1 MMSKQFLKD
10 SFGWGLMLWL
20 IGYIMGIVFFFV
32 FPPALIGWVI
42 LPFGFIVTLWVVLK
56 KVKGDTLQYY
66 VALAIVWTVTATVLD
81 YLFIVKAFKPADG
94 YYKLDVYLYYSL
106 TFIIPLAI
114 GWWKNQIQMKTMPK
128 AP

>member
-1 MMSKQFLKD
+1 MSKQFLKD
-10 SFGWGLMLWL
+10 SFGWGIMLWL
-20 IGYIMGIVFFFV
+20 IGYVMGIVFFFV

-42 LPFGFIVTLWVVLK
+42 LPVGFIITLWVVLK

-66 VALAIVWTVTATVLD
+66 LALAIVWIVTATVLD

-114 GWWKNQIQMKTMPK
+114 GWWKNRIQMKTMPK
-128 AP
+128 AA

>member
-1 MMSKQFLKD
+1 
-10 SFGWGLMLWL
+10 
-20 IGYIMGIVFFFV
+20 
-32 FPPALIGWVI
+32 
-42 LPFGFIVTLWVVLK
+42 
-56 KVKGDTLQYY
+56 VKGDTLQYY
-66 VALAIVWTVTATVLD
+66 VALAIVWIVIAIVLD

-106 TFIIPLAI
+106 TFIIPIAI